1 MVRRLPTLDEVA
13 REAQQLFTLP
23 AVALKLLE
31 LTNQADV
38 SAAELRACLE
48 QDPAL
53 TSKVLR
59 VVNSSLFGLSRKVA
73 DLHQAV
79 ALLGVKP
86 LKLLVLGFSLPDAMF
101 AGLARDVLARYWKLT
116 LTRALAARELSQ
128 RVWRR
133 GGDEALIVGLLADLG
148 FLALVQCLGAPYVTF
163 ARRAWEAEADL
174 AALEQRALGYDHRQL
189 TVRLLAA
196 WGLPENIVAAL
207 RPFDPAAGALPAEV
221 RVIRSVLRLAELLAH
236 VLCGERNVYDRL
248 VRLAQTEHRL
258 DRQDL
263 AAVVQSLEQ
272 QVMQMADVLAVPVD
286 GLDYQRLWQ
295 EAHAHLTAAAAEAA
309 VTLAHAARLEEDLVG
324 EFARQAATSGPT
336 AARPARPAST
346 TTAASLQTSLSQTS
360 PPQAALSYTAAT
372 QASYSAVPGP
382 TADRPVP
389 TPSLAWAGGLPDE
402 SHAASTPLAA
412 AASPLHA
419 HLLALARACRVRRAP
434 LGLLLISVERGS
446 LAVAS
451 EALLRLLARM
461 CEAHDLPSAHCIRT
475 GPDRLAWC
483 LPDCDRP
490 QAVALAQGL
499 RRQFREHAAGRASG
513 PLGMGLAVASHIA
526 RNFDP
531 TALAE
536 AAERCLAAAQLSGGD
551 CLKSIDL

>member
-1 MVRRLPTLDEVA
+1 MPRRLPTLDEVA
-13 REAQQLFTLP
+13 HEAQQLFTLP

-38 SAAELRACLE
+38 SAADLRACLE

-101 AGLARDVLARYWKLT
+101 ASIARDVLARYWKLT

-133 GGDEALIVGLLADLG
+133 SGDEALIVGLLADLG
-148 FLALVQCLGAPYVTF
+148 FLALVQCLGTPYVTF
-163 ARRAWEAEADL
+163 ARRAWEAESDL

-189 TVRLLAA
+189 TLRLLAA
-196 WGLPENIVAAL
+196 WGLPESIVAAL
-207 RPFDPAAGALPAEV
+207 RPFEPTEEPLPAEV

-236 VLCGERNVYDRL
+236 VLCGERHVYDRL
-248 VRLAQTEHRL
+248 VRLAQSEHRL
-258 DRQDL
+258 AHQDL
-263 AAVVQSLEQ
+263 AAMVHSLEQ
-272 QVMQMADVLAVPVD
+272 QVMQMADVLAVPLD

-295 EAHAHLTAAAAEAA
+295 EAHAHLTTAATEAA
-309 VTLAHAARLEEDLVG
+309 VALAHSARLEEELVR
-324 EFARQAATSGPT
+324 EFAHQPAT
-336 AARPARPAST
+336 
-346 TTAASLQTSLSQTS
+346 
-360 PPQAALSYTAAT
+360 
-372 QASYSAVPGP
+372 PGP
-382 TADRPVP
+382 TALRLGPPASTATTAALVNVPAPCAPDTVHRPTSPSTTASHSPDRPVP
-389 TPSLAWAGGLPDE
+389 APNLSCAGGLPDQPAG
-402 SHAASTPLAA
+402 SSSPAA
-412 AASPLHA
+412 ADRSLLLAK
-419 HLLALARACRVRRAP
+419 LLALARACRVQRMP
-434 LGLLLISVERGS
+434 LGLLLISVERRD
-446 LAVAS
+446 VALPS
-451 EALLRLLARM
+451 SDLLCLLATL
-461 CEAHDLPSAHCIRT
+461 CAAQDLPGAHCMQA

-490 QAVALAQGL
+490 QAVALAQAL
-499 RRQFREHAAGRASG
+499 RRQFRHQAPHGAHG
-513 PLGMGLAVASHIA
+513 PLSMGLAVASHIA

-531 TALAE
+531 TALAD
-536 AAERCLAAAQLSGGD
+536 AAERCLAAAQLSSGD

>member
-13 REAQQLFTLP
+13 HEAQQLFTLP

-31 LTNQADV
+31 LTNRADV
-38 SAAELRACLE
+38 SAADLRACLE

-101 AGLARDVLARYWKLT
+101 AGIAHDVLARYWKLT
-116 LTRALAARELSQ
+116 LTRALAARELAQ
-128 RVWRR
+128 RVWRQS
-133 GGDEALIVGLLADLG
+133 GEEALIVGLLADLG

-163 ARRAWEAEADL
+163 ARRAWQAESDL

-189 TVRLLAA
+189 TIRLLTA
-196 WGLPENIVAAL
+196 WGLPESIVAPL
-207 RPFDPAAGALPAEV
+207 RPFDPAQGAPPAEV

-236 VLCGERNVYDRL
+236 VLCGERRVYDRV
-248 VRLAQTEHRL
+248 VRLAQSEHRL
-258 DRQDL
+258 DRQAL
-263 AAVVQSLEQ
+263 AAVVESLEQ
-272 QVMQMADVLAVPVD
+272 QVMQMADVLAVPID

-295 EAHAHLTAAAAEAA
+295 EAHAHLTSAATEAA
-309 VTLAHAARLEEDLVG
+309 VALAHSARVEEDLVG
-324 EFARQAATSGPT
+324 EFARHVAKFGPT
-336 AARPARPAST
+336 AGGLGRAANSATPAST
-346 TTAASLQTSLSQTS
+346 LTV
-360 PPQAALSYTAAT
+360 PPQSAPDIVRACAPSSPV
-372 QASYSAVPGP
+372 ASHS
-382 TADRPVP
+382 ADRPVP
-389 TPSLAWAGGLPDE
+389 APSVSWAGGTPD
-402 SHAASTPLAA
+402 LAA
-412 AASPLHA
+412 GNSSPAAADRST
-419 HLLALARACRVRRAP
+419 LLAQLRTLARACRMQRVP
-434 LGLLLISVERGS
+434 LGLLLISVERQD
-446 LAVAS
+446 LA
-451 EALLRLLARM
+451 
-461 CEAHDLPSAHCIRT
+461 LPSADLLCVLARLCEAQDLPGGECLQA

-499 RRQFREHAAGRASG
+499 RREFRDQAAGRASG
-513 PLGMGLAVASHIA
+513 PLSMGLAVVSSIA

-531 TALAE
+531 AALVE
-536 AAERCLAAAQLSGGD
+536 AAERCLEAAQLSGGD